1 MVKSVYKIIEVVA
14 TSTESWVAA
23 PSRHRR
29 TSLTTTVIEGADVVA
44 VDTEIIGSS

>member
-23 PSRHRR
+23 HLATAAR
-29 TSLTTTVIEGADVVA
+29 V
-44 VDTEIIGSS
+44 